1 MQSVQRLND
10 TRTGMAIVDHG
21 NPGAWDGTRRLR
33 LSYIRMTTKV
43 FDGMVGALDLYSD
56 GSLDVRC
63 ATSQT

>member
-21 NPGAWDGTRRLR
+21 NPGTWHGTRRLR
-33 LSYIRMTTKV
+33 LSYVRITAEV
-43 FDGMVGALDLYSD
+43 FDVVIGAMDLYSD